1 MVLGAASWLG
11 YLLIN
16 RLVSSGYPVSGSLY
30 QQQPEFGTDNLE
42 LFFATTPKDYV
53 RALEQRKPDFVV
65 NFLRGEDEQGL
76 EIHKTIINYC
86 HLNGAVYLYAS
97 SVLALDAYENIPLTE
112 DLKAHSLSPYGI
124 FKAKCEEL
132 LQVSRIN
139 YTILRFASVQGW
151 VPHKITRNEAFLQKL
166 AKGQVV
172 TVDRGVV
179 QNRMPAS
186 VLIRGIVDIIKKRI
200 TGILHFGS
208 TDASEEFH
216 FLQKQ
221 AVRFGYPI
229 DFVQGGSFRRVNL
242 VAVPNR
248 IFQELGQEYRQSEE
262 ATLEYLCNIPGL
274 IKYKVTDQQQ
284 SLPNE
289 I

>member
-16 RLVSSGYPVSGSLY
+16 RLISSGYPVSGSLY
-30 QQQPEFGTDNLE
+30 RQQPEFESDDID
-42 LFFATTPKDYV
+42 LFFATTPEHYTT
-53 RALEQRKPDFVV
+53 ALEQRKPEIVV
-65 NFLRGEDEQGL
+65 NFLRGEDEEGFT
-76 EIHKTIINYC
+76 IHENVIQYC
-86 HLNGAVYLYAS
+86 ALKGAQYIYAS
-97 SVLALDAYENIPLTE
+97 SVLALDAYYSIPLTE
-112 DLKAHSLSPYGI
+112 DLKANSISPYGI

-132 LQVSRIN
+132 LQVNRIN

-166 AKGQVV
+166 ARGKTV

-179 QNRMPAS
+179 QNRIPAS
-186 VLIRGIVDIIKKRI
+186 VLIRGIVGIIEKST

-229 DFVQGGSFRRVNL
+229 DLVQEGSLRKVNL

-262 ATLEYLCNIPGL
+262 DTLEYLSKVPGL
-274 IKYKVTDQQQ
+274 IKYKATDQQ
-284 SLPNE
+284 
-289 I
+289 